1 MDALTKD
8 VRKNVLGALMYAY
21 DIAQC
26 GDDETDMTE
35 YSDTCKRALENR
47 GMRISRSKIQS
58 IDFKFG
64 QDNGKWR
71 EPVNILGDE
80 LHRGDVRHGNINYTQ
95 SESSKEELEEI
106 MWCCETRGCQ

>member
-1 MDALTKD
+1 
-8 VRKNVLGALMYAY
+8 MYAY

-26 GDDETDMTE
+26 GDDETNMTE

-64 QDNGKWR
+64 QGNGKWR
-71 EPVNILGDE
+71 EPVKILGDE
-80 LHRGDVRHGNINYTQ
+80 LHRGDVRHGNINYTE
-95 SESSKEELEEI
+95 SESSMEELEEI
-106 MWCCETRGCQ
+106 LWCVARPEDVSETEGKY